1 MLKGKTTPFHIIN
14 TVLML
19 LLMATTLYPFLYIIF
34 ASVSDPW
41 QFVSHRGPLFAPLG
55 FSIAAYKAVLTNR
68 MMLYGFLNT
77 AFNLIFGTSLNI
89 FLTLIAAFAIT
100 RRQFLFRKPVTIMI
114 IFTMLFTSG
123 IIPRFLVI
131 QMLGLYNTRLA
142 MILPI
147 AINVFNLMIL
157 RTAILGL
164 PDSLEEAATI
174 EGANEYQVLFKIVA
188 PLVTST
194 IAVLVLYY
202 GVSHWNQ
209 WFQALM
215 YIQSRDK
222 YPLQLVMREILINN
236 ATETFGSGSDHGESQ
251 IIGEIVKYAAII
263 VSTLPILAIYPI
275 LQRHFVKGVMIGA
288 LKG

>member
-1 MLKGKTTPFHIIN
+1 MKRYKITPFEYFN
-14 TVLML
+14 TALMV
-19 LLMATTLYPFLYIIF
+19 LLMVVTLYPFVYIIF
-34 ASVSDPW
+34 ASFSDPW
-41 QFVSHRGPLFAPLG
+41 QFVSHRGVLFSPLG
-55 FSIAAYKAVLTNR
+55 FSTAAYRAVLTNR
-68 MMLYGFLNT
+68 MILYGFMNT
-77 AFNLIFGTSLNI
+77 AFNLIVGTSLNI

-100 RRQFLFRKPVTIMI
+100 RRRFIFKKPVTIMI
-114 IFTMLFTSG
+114 VFTMLFTSG

-131 QMLGLYNTRLA
+131 QQLGLYNNRFA

-147 AINVFNLMIL
+147 AINVFNLIIM

-174 EGANEYQVLFKIVA
+174 EGANDFQVLFKIVA
-188 PLVTST
+188 PLITTT

-236 ATETFGSGSDHGESQ
+236 ATETFGSGSDHGDSQ
-251 IIGEIVKYAAII
+251 IIGEIIKYAAIV
-263 VSTLPILAIYPI
+263 VSTLPILAIYPL
-275 LQRHFVKGVMIGA
+275 LQKHFVKGVMIGA
-288 LKG
+288 IKG

>member
-1 MLKGKTTPFHIIN
+1 
-14 TVLML
+14 
-19 LLMATTLYPFLYIIF
+19 
-34 ASVSDPW
+34 
-41 QFVSHRGPLFAPLG
+41 
-55 FSIAAYKAVLTNR
+55 
-68 MMLYGFLNT
+68 
-77 AFNLIFGTSLNI
+77 
-89 FLTLIAAFAIT
+89 
-100 RRQFLFRKPVTIMI
+100 
-114 IFTMLFTSG
+114 
-123 IIPRFLVI
+123 
-131 QMLGLYNTRLA
+131 MLGLYNTRLA